1 MHGKRLIKIEPGWTN
16 PPNRPNSFKR
26 VQLVTS
32 QESITKMKLDSH
44 AGGNNKI
51 HFGNDLVPIR
61 LHAAEIGW
69 LTPGSGWS
77 VQREGDVGD
86 QSLSVDGWLIEWP
99 ATPEFVAAA
108 LASGLPV
115 VLAAADMA
123 DSASESVS
131 AVLVDAADGYV
142 LPGDDAETVAAVI
155 MATVAPV
162 GLRVADSTLQIIN
175 ALSADASR
183 IATQLAAL
191 AELRQEATGL
201 QRPIDAALVRRLLRA
216 RRDRAR
222 FLPADLFADPAWDM
236 LLDLMAARLEGRQE
250 PVSSLCIAA
259 NVPTTTA
266 LRWVRSLTDAGL
278 IERQADPFDARRS
291 HVRLTDA
298 AADGVLGW
306 LRLFSEQF
314 TLR

>member
-1 MHGKRLIKIEPGWTN
+1 
-16 PPNRPNSFKR
+16 
-26 VQLVTS
+26 
-32 QESITKMKLDSH
+32 MKPDSD

-51 HFGNDLVPIR
+51 RFGNDLVPIR
-61 LHAAEIGW
+61 LHAAENGW
-69 LTPGSGWS
+69 LAPGSGWS
-77 VQREGDVGD
+77 AQREGHGSD
-86 QSLSVDGWLIEWP
+86 QTLSVDGWLIEWP

-108 LASGLPV
+108 LASGLPM
-115 VLAAADMA
+115 VLAAADPAPAAA
-123 DSASESVS
+123 DSAPAAAGS
-131 AVLVDAADGYV
+131 ATAAIGSAPAATGSAPAALIDAADGYV

-155 MATVAPV
+155 IATVAPV
-162 GLRVADSTLQIIN
+162 GLRVADSTSQIIS
-175 ALSADASR
+175 ALSAEASR

-201 QRPIDAALVRRLLRA
+201 QRPIDAMLVRRLLRA

-222 FLPADLFADPAWDM
+222 FLPSDLFADPAWDM

-291 HVRLTDA
+291 YVRLTDA
-298 AADGVLGW
+298 AADAVLGW
-306 LRLFSEQF
+306 LRLFAEQF
-314 TLR
+314 ALR